1 MLMKKHKNFLP
12 KSVMNFVFV
21 LDYNKYKN
29 TKEKNLEN
37 KFKSFSKLGNIPNV
51 TSEDNKIIADIAL

>member
-1 MLMKKHKNFLP
+1 MKKHKNFLP